1 MALRVA
7 DAAGDPVAEVASLVL
22 RPVSVTELSASA
34 SATAESLFRLE
45 WFPAPVARSEDSGE
59 SAGWAVLG
67 DVESDGWRGAGVP
80 VTSYD
85 GLAGLVAAVDG
96 GATVPETV
104 VLPVACGGAGVGDVV
119 AGVLGVVRGWL
130 AEERFAKARLVVLTS
145 GAVEVASSEDGAR
158 DVLDL
163 AGAGVWG
170 LVRSAIS
177 EHPGRFVLADVD
189 GEEASFQALTG
200 ALGEGQFAVRGG
212 AVWLPRL
219 VRMASGGV
227 LEPPVGVGSGW
238 RL

>member
-1 MALRVA
+1 MTGYADLAALT
-7 DAAGDPVAEVASLVL
+7 AALDDGSPV
-22 RPVSVTELSASA
+22 P
-34 SATAESLFRLE
+34 
-45 WFPAPVARSEDSGE
+45 D
-59 SAGWAVLG
+59 
-67 DVESDGWRGAGVP
+67 
-80 VTSYD
+80 
-85 GLAGLVAAVDG
+85 
-96 GATVPETV
+96 TV
-104 VLPVACGGAGVGDVV
+104 VLPLRSTDTEVTDAV
-119 AGVLGVVRGWL
+119 AGVLAVVRAWL
-130 AEERFAKARLVVLTS
+130 AERRFAGSRLVVLTS

-189 GEEASFQALTG
+189 GARESYEALAVGLAGLG
-200 ALGEGQFAVRGG
+200 ADQVAVREGR
-212 AVWLPRL
+212 VWLPRL